1 MLDKKKNKDKNSNY
15 IKRKVVLSLSLALAT
30 TSSIVLN
37 SSNALIKAETLQEDK
52 ADSLKSSTNNENKDQ
67 DPSANIV
74 FENPNKDDL
83 QTLSDTLK
91 NLPELVENNKKIN
104 DMDTIGDSKNVKE
117 GEAKKIKEFAGWT
130 SVNNGDFIIAR
141 KTKDGIFP
149 LSMINT
155 TIDDIVWL
163 KEQALDRESKY
174 MLLLTE
180 TRTRINLQLP
190 SCDGT
195 PYQYLGEGPGV
206 ARALKGYDG
215 IEKTFKAYSKE
226 NGSFAKVS
234 FKTGYTGDMDG
245 RKANYKVEIFAI
257 SNGKETPKD
266 PIYTVSFDP
275 SRNISNDKMTV
286 KKAEDG
292 KGIRDKIKIS
302 QSGRFTN
309 PHITRKEFIG
319 KDKAEEEIAKKENR
333 PNGKAGSF
341 ESAEIELPKGIDSY
355 KVRIS
360 CADSRFTGMSYQAWD
375 EKYALPITG
384 LDFSITQNTRNVAKM
399 LLSKIYDKL
408 MGSKE
413 QDIFKKTPDSIKKYE
428 DKLKE
433 IKTLL
438 DSTEL
443 KSTSDYKKVLND
455 VLEIKDQLVLTETM
469 AINEI
474 ERVAKEKIEEIK
486 NNKNLSE
493 KEKNDIIEKINNKKQ
508 KAIEEIKKAKDNAE
522 VLQKQTSW
530 VEEINKINPVAKEE
544 ARNKIAL
551 ELAKKEKEIDEN
563 TSLTQEEKKSA
574 KAKAKE
580 KADAGLAVIDEQKD
594 SYDTKEEKEQA
605 ENKIKQATET
615 AVEEINKINPVAKE
629 EARNKIALELA
640 KKEKEI
646 DENTSLTEDEKK
658 SAKAKAKEKADAGL
672 AVIDEQKD
680 SYDTKE
686 EKEQAENK
694 IKQATET
701 AVEEINKI
709 NPVAKEEARNKIALE
724 LAKKEKEIDENTS
737 LTQEEKKSAK
747 AKAKEKADAGL
758 AVINEQ
764 KDSYDTKEEKEQAEN
779 KIKQATETAIEE
791 INKINPVAK
800 EEARNKIALE
810 LAKKEKE
817 IDENTSLTEKEKES
831 AKAKAK
837 EKADA
842 GLAVINEQKDSYDTK
857 EEKEQA
863 ENKIK
868 QATETAIEEIDKINP
883 VGEEKNKSKKKSK
896 KKIPK
901 TSIASLPIY
910 PKLLAISVTLLSV
923 IGIKKRKK

>member
-1 MLDKKKNKDKNSNY
+1 MLDKKKNKNKNSAHF
-15 IKRKVVLSLSLALAT
+15 KRKVALSLSLALAT
-30 TSSIVLN
+30 TSSIILE
-37 SSNALIKAETLQEDK
+37 SSNTLLKAKTLQEDK
-52 ADSLKSSTNNENKDQ
+52 VNSLKSSTDTEKKDQ

-91 NLPELVENNKKIN
+91 NLPQLVENNKKIN
-104 DMDTIGDSKNVKE
+104 DMDTIGDSQNVKE

-163 KEQALDRESKY
+163 KEQALDRRSNY

-180 TRTRINLQLP
+180 TRTRINSQLP

-195 PYQYLGEGPGV
+195 EYQYLGEGPGV

-266 PIYTVSFDP
+266 PIYSVSFDP
-275 SRNISNDKMTV
+275 SKDVKNDKMTV

-292 KGIRDKIKIS
+292 KGINDKIKIS

-309 PHITRKEFIG
+309 PNITRKEFIG

-333 PNGKAGSF
+333 PNGTSGSF

-413 QDIFKKTPDSIKKYE
+413 QDISKKTPDSIKKYE
-428 DKLKE
+428 DKLNE

-438 DSTEL
+438 DSKEL
-443 KSTSDYKKVLND
+443 KSTKEYKDALND
-455 VLEIKDQLVLTETM
+455 VLEIKDHQLVSTETM

-486 NNKNLSE
+486 NNKNLSD

-508 KAIEEIKKAKDNAE
+508 KAIEEIEKAKDNAE
-522 VLQKQTSW
+522 ILQKQASW
-530 VEEINKINPVAKEE
+530 VEEINKINPVGKDKAKAAVDAALEEKEKAIDANDKLSEKEKEAAKAEAKKVADEAKKAIDAATDQAGVDAKEAEGIAAVAAVNPVGEKERNKIALELAKKE

-563 TSLTQEEKKSA
+563 TSLTQEEKESA

-580 KADAGLAVIDEQKD
+580 KADAGLAVID
-594 SYDTKEEKEQA
+594 
-605 ENKIKQATET
+605 
-615 AVEEINKINPVAKE
+615 
-629 EARNKIALELA
+629 
-640 KKEKEI
+640 
-646 DENTSLTEDEKK
+646 
-658 SAKAKAKEKADAGL
+658 
-672 AVIDEQKD
+672 
-680 SYDTKE
+680 
-686 EKEQAENK
+686 
-694 IKQATET
+694 
-701 AVEEINKI
+701 
-709 NPVAKEEARNKIALE
+709 
-724 LAKKEKEIDENTS
+724 
-737 LTQEEKKSAK
+737 
-747 AKAKEKADAGL
+747 
-758 AVINEQ
+758 EQ

-817 IDENTSLTEKEKES
+817 IDENTSLTQEEKES

-842 GLAVINEQKDSYDTK
+842 GLAVIDEQKDSYDTK

-863 ENKIK
+863 ENRIK

-883 VGEEKNKSKKKSK
+883 VGEEKNKSKNKSK
-896 KKIPK
+896 KKFPK

>member
-1 MLDKKKNKDKNSNY
+1 MLDKKKNKNKNSAHF
-15 IKRKVVLSLSLALAT
+15 KRKVALSLSLALAT
-30 TSSIVLN
+30 TSSIILE
-37 SSNALIKAETLQEDK
+37 SSNTLLKAKTLQEDK
-52 ADSLKSSTNNENKDQ
+52 VNSLKSSTDTEKKDQ

-83 QTLSDTLK
+83 QTLSDRLK
-91 NLPELVENNKKIN
+91 NLPELVENNEKIK
-104 DMDTIGDSKNVKE
+104 DMDTIGDSIGVKE

-130 SVNNGDFIIAR
+130 SVNDGDFIIAR
-141 KTKDGIFP
+141 KTKYGTFP

-155 TIDDIVWL
+155 TLNDTVWL
-163 KEQALDRESKY
+163 QEQALDRRSNY

-180 TRTRINLQLP
+180 TRTRKTSNAE
-190 SCDGT
+190 SFNGAKYKYDKESGDFA
-195 PYQYLGEGPGV
+195 G
-206 ARALKGYDG
+206 ALKGYDG

-226 NGSFAKVS
+226 YGSFAKVS
-234 FKTGYTGDMDG
+234 FKTGYTGDMEG
-245 RKANYKVEIFAI
+245 TKAKYKVEIFTI
-257 SNGKETPKD
+257 KGKETSKE
-266 PIYTVSFDP
+266 PIYTFSFDP
-275 SRNISNDKMTV
+275 SKDPKNKDITF

-292 KGIRDKIKIS
+292 KEINNKIRIS
-302 QSGRFTN
+302 QTDPKRDYDKA
-309 PHITRKEFIG
+309 TRIGFIG
-319 KDKAEEEIAKKENR
+319 KDNAEKLIAEPKNR
-333 PNGKAGSF
+333 PNGTPGSF
-341 ESAEIELPKGIDSY
+341 ESPEIALPEGTDSY

-360 CADSRFTGMSYQAWD
+360 CADPSRTGMSYQAWD
-375 EKYALPITG
+375 KKYALPITG

-438 DSTEL
+438 DSKV
-443 KSTSDYKKVLND
+443 KSTKEYKDALND
-455 VLEIKDQLVLTETM
+455 VLEIKDHQLVSTETM

-486 NNKNLSE
+486 NNKNLSD

-508 KAIEEIKKAKDNAE
+508 KAIEEIKKAKDNDE
-522 VLQKQTSW
+522 ILQKQTSA
-530 VEEINKINPVAKEE
+530 VEEINKINPVGKEKAKAAIDKALEEKEKAIDANDKLSEKEKEAAKAEAKKAADEAKKSIDEAKDQAGVDAKEAE
-544 ARNKIAL
+544 GIAAVAAVNPVGEKERNKIAL
-551 ELAKKEKEIDEN
+551 ELAKK
-563 TSLTQEEKKSA
+563 
-574 KAKAKE
+574 
-580 KADAGLAVIDEQKD
+580 
-594 SYDTKEEKEQA
+594 
-605 ENKIKQATET
+605 
-615 AVEEINKINPVAKE
+615 
-629 EARNKIALELA
+629 
-640 KKEKEI
+640 
-646 DENTSLTEDEKK
+646 
-658 SAKAKAKEKADAGL
+658 
-672 AVIDEQKD
+672 
-680 SYDTKE
+680 
-686 EKEQAENK
+686 
-694 IKQATET
+694 
-701 AVEEINKI
+701 
-709 NPVAKEEARNKIALE
+709 
-724 LAKKEKEIDENTS
+724 
-737 LTQEEKKSAK
+737 
-747 AKAKEKADAGL
+747 
-758 AVINEQ
+758 
-764 KDSYDTKEEKEQAEN
+764 
-779 KIKQATETAIEE
+779 
-791 INKINPVAK
+791 
-800 EEARNKIALE
+800 EARNKIALE

>member
-1 MLDKKKNKDKNSNY
+1 MLDKKKNKNKNSAHF
-15 IKRKVVLSLSLALAT
+15 KRKVALSLSLALAT
-30 TSSIVLN
+30 TSSIILE
-37 SSNALIKAETLQEDK
+37 SSNTLLKAKTLQEDK
-52 ADSLKSSTNNENKDQ
+52 VNSLKSSTDTEKKDQ

-91 NLPELVENNKKIN
+91 NLPDLVENNKKIN

-163 KEQALDRESKY
+163 KEQALDRRSNY

-180 TRTRINLQLP
+180 TRTRINSQLP

-195 PYQYLGEGPGV
+195 EYQYLGEGPGV

-245 RKANYKVEIFAI
+245 KKANYKVEIFAI

-275 SRNISNDKMTV
+275 QRNISNDKMTV

-302 QSGRFTN
+302 QSGKFTN
-309 PHITRKEFIG
+309 PNITRKEFIG

-333 PNGKAGSF
+333 PNGTSGSF

-384 LDFSITQNTRNVAKM
+384 LDFSITQNTKNVAKM

-428 DKLKE
+428 DKLNE

-438 DSTEL
+438 DSKEL
-443 KSTSDYKKVLND
+443 KSTKEYKDALND
-455 VLEIKDQLVLTETM
+455 VLEIKDHQLVSTETM

-486 NNKNLSE
+486 NNKNLSD

-508 KAIEEIKKAKDNAE
+508 KAIEEIEKAKDNAE
-522 VLQKQTSW
+522 ILQKQASW
-530 VEEINKINPVAKEE
+530 VEEINKINPVGKDKAKAAVDAALEEKEKAIDANDKLSEKEKEAAKAEAKKVADEAKKAIDAATDQAGVDAKEAEGIAAVAAVNPVGEKERNKIALELAKKE

-563 TSLTQEEKKSA
+563 TSLTQE
-574 KAKAKE
+574 
-580 KADAGLAVIDEQKD
+580 
-594 SYDTKEEKEQA
+594 
-605 ENKIKQATET
+605 
-615 AVEEINKINPVAKE
+615 
-629 EARNKIALELA
+629 
-640 KKEKEI
+640 
-646 DENTSLTEDEKK
+646 
-658 SAKAKAKEKADAGL
+658 
-672 AVIDEQKD
+672 
-680 SYDTKE
+680 
-686 EKEQAENK
+686 
-694 IKQATET
+694 
-701 AVEEINKI
+701 
-709 NPVAKEEARNKIALE
+709 
-724 LAKKEKEIDENTS
+724 
-737 LTQEEKKSAK
+737 
-747 AKAKEKADAGL
+747 
-758 AVINEQ
+758 
-764 KDSYDTKEEKEQAEN
+764 
-779 KIKQATETAIEE
+779 
-791 INKINPVAK
+791 
-800 EEARNKIALE
+800 
-810 LAKKEKE
+810 
-817 IDENTSLTEKEKES
+817 EKES

-883 VGEEKNKSKKKSK
+883 VGEEKNKSKNKSK

>member
-1 MLDKKKNKDKNSNY
+1 MLDKKKNKNKNSAHF
-15 IKRKVVLSLSLALAT
+15 KRKVALSLSLALAT
-30 TSSIVLN
+30 TSSIILE
-37 SSNALIKAETLQEDK
+37 SSNTLLKAKTLQEDK
-52 ADSLKSSTNNENKDQ
+52 VNSLKSSTDTEKKDQ

-83 QTLSDTLK
+83 QTLSDRLK
-91 NLPELVENNKKIN
+91 NLPELVENNEKIK
-104 DMDTIGDSKNVKE
+104 DMDTIGDSIGVKE

-130 SVNNGDFIIAR
+130 SVNDGDFIIAR
-141 KTKDGIFP
+141 KTKYGTFP

-155 TIDDIVWL
+155 LIDDIVYL
-163 KEQALDRESKY
+163 QEQALDRRSEY

-180 TRTRINLQLP
+180 TRTRKTSQLP
-190 SCDGT
+190 SFNNK
-195 PYQYLGEGPGV
+195 PYRYSDEAGDFAG
-206 ARALKGYDG
+206 ALKGYDG

-234 FKTGYTGDMDG
+234 FKTGYTGDMEG
-245 RKANYKVEIFAI
+245 TKAKYKVEIYAI
-257 SNGKETPKD
+257 SNGKETSKE
-266 PIYTVSFDP
+266 PIYSVSFDP
-275 SRNISNDKMTV
+275 SKDISNDKMTV

-292 KGIRDKIKIS
+292 KRIPNQIKIS
-302 QSGRFTN
+302 QTVKTS
-309 PHITRKEFIG
+309 PYKDMKRKGFI
-319 KDKAEEEIAKKENR
+319 KEDAEKLIAEPKNR
-333 PNGKAGSF
+333 PNGTPGSF

-360 CADSRFTGMSYQAWD
+360 CADPSRTGMSYQAWD
-375 EKYALPITG
+375 KKYALPITG
-384 LDFSITQNTRNVAKM
+384 LDFSITQNTKNVAKM

-428 DKLKE
+428 DKLNE

-438 DSTEL
+438 DSKEL
-443 KSTSDYKKVLND
+443 KSTSDYQKALND
-455 VLEIKDQLVLTETM
+455 VLEIKDHQLVSTETM
-469 AINEI
+469 AINKI
-474 ERVAKEKIEEIK
+474 ELVAKEKIEEIK

-508 KAIEEIKKAKDNAE
+508 KAIEEIKKAKDNDE
-522 VLQKQTSW
+522 ISQKQASW
-530 VEEINKINPVAKEE
+530 VEEINKINPVGKDKAKAAVDAALEEKEKAIDANDKLSEKEKEAAKAEAKKAADEAKKAIDAATDQAGVDAKEAEGIAAVAAVNPVGEKERNKIALELAKKE

-563 TSLTQEEKKSA
+563 TKLTQ
-574 KAKAKE
+574 
-580 KADAGLAVIDEQKD
+580 
-594 SYDTKEEKEQA
+594 
-605 ENKIKQATET
+605 
-615 AVEEINKINPVAKE
+615 
-629 EARNKIALELA
+629 
-640 KKEKEI
+640 
-646 DENTSLTEDEKK
+646 
-658 SAKAKAKEKADAGL
+658 
-672 AVIDEQKD
+672 
-680 SYDTKE
+680 
-686 EKEQAENK
+686 
-694 IKQATET
+694 
-701 AVEEINKI
+701 
-709 NPVAKEEARNKIALE
+709 
-724 LAKKEKEIDENTS
+724 
-737 LTQEEKKSAK
+737 
-747 AKAKEKADAGL
+747 
-758 AVINEQ
+758 
-764 KDSYDTKEEKEQAEN
+764 
-779 KIKQATETAIEE
+779 
-791 INKINPVAK
+791 
-800 EEARNKIALE
+800 
-810 LAKKEKE
+810 
-817 IDENTSLTEKEKES
+817 KEKES

-901 TSIASLPIY
+901 TSIASLSIY

>member
-1 MLDKKKNKDKNSNY
+1 MLDKKKNKNKNSAHF
-15 IKRKVVLSLSLALAT
+15 KRKVALSLSLALAT
-30 TSSIVLN
+30 TSSIILE
-37 SSNALIKAETLQEDK
+37 SSNTLLKAKTLQEDK
-52 ADSLKSSTNNENKDQ
+52 VNSLKSSTDTEKKDQ

-91 NLPELVENNKKIN
+91 NLPDLVENNKKIN

-163 KEQALDRESKY
+163 KEQALDRRSNY

-180 TRTRINLQLP
+180 TRTRINSQLP

-195 PYQYLGEGPGV
+195 EYQYLGEGPGV

-245 RKANYKVEIFAI
+245 KKANYKVEIFAI

-275 SRNISNDKMTV
+275 QRNISNDKMTV

-302 QSGRFTN
+302 QSGKFTN
-309 PHITRKEFIG
+309 PNITRKEFIG

-333 PNGKAGSF
+333 PNGTSGSF

-384 LDFSITQNTRNVAKM
+384 LDFSITQNTKNVAKM

-428 DKLKE
+428 DKLNE

-438 DSTEL
+438 DSKEL
-443 KSTSDYKKVLND
+443 KSTKEYKDALND
-455 VLEIKDQLVLTETM
+455 VLEIKDHQLVSTETM

-486 NNKNLSE
+486 NNKNLSD

-508 KAIEEIKKAKDNAE
+508 KAIEEIEKAKDNAE
-522 VLQKQTSW
+522 ILQKQASW
-530 VEEINKINPVAKEE
+530 VEEINKINPVGKDKAKAAVDAALEEKEKAIDANDKLSEKEKEAAKAEAKKAADEAKKAIDAAADQAGVDAKEAEGIAAVAAVNPVGEKERNKIALELAKKE

-563 TSLTQEEKKSA
+563 TSLTQE
-574 KAKAKE
+574 
-580 KADAGLAVIDEQKD
+580 
-594 SYDTKEEKEQA
+594 
-605 ENKIKQATET
+605 
-615 AVEEINKINPVAKE
+615 
-629 EARNKIALELA
+629 
-640 KKEKEI
+640 
-646 DENTSLTEDEKK
+646 
-658 SAKAKAKEKADAGL
+658 
-672 AVIDEQKD
+672 
-680 SYDTKE
+680 
-686 EKEQAENK
+686 
-694 IKQATET
+694 
-701 AVEEINKI
+701 
-709 NPVAKEEARNKIALE
+709 
-724 LAKKEKEIDENTS
+724 
-737 LTQEEKKSAK
+737 
-747 AKAKEKADAGL
+747 
-758 AVINEQ
+758 
-764 KDSYDTKEEKEQAEN
+764 
-779 KIKQATETAIEE
+779 
-791 INKINPVAK
+791 
-800 EEARNKIALE
+800 
-810 LAKKEKE
+810 
-817 IDENTSLTEKEKES
+817 EKES

-883 VGEEKNKSKKKSK
+883 VGEEKNKSKNKSK

>member
-15 IKRKVVLSLSLALAT
+15 IKRKVALSLSLALAT

-174 MLLLTE
+174 MLLLIE

-275 SRNISNDKMTV
+275 SKDIKNDKMTV

-333 PNGKAGSF
+333 PNGTSGSF

-428 DKLKE
+428 DKLNE

-438 DSTEL
+438 DSKEL
-443 KSTSDYKKVLND
+443 KKHFRL
-455 VLEIKDQLVLTETM
+455 
-469 AINEI
+469 
-474 ERVAKEKIEEIK
+474 
-486 NNKNLSE
+486 
-493 KEKNDIIEKINNKKQ
+493 
-508 KAIEEIKKAKDNAE
+508 
-522 VLQKQTSW
+522 
-530 VEEINKINPVAKEE
+530 
-544 ARNKIAL
+544 
-551 ELAKKEKEIDEN
+551 
-563 TSLTQEEKKSA
+563 
-574 KAKAKE
+574 
-580 KADAGLAVIDEQKD
+580 
-594 SYDTKEEKEQA
+594 
-605 ENKIKQATET
+605 
-615 AVEEINKINPVAKE
+615 
-629 EARNKIALELA
+629 
-640 KKEKEI
+640 
-646 DENTSLTEDEKK
+646 
-658 SAKAKAKEKADAGL
+658 
-672 AVIDEQKD
+672 
-680 SYDTKE
+680 
-686 EKEQAENK
+686 
-694 IKQATET
+694 
-701 AVEEINKI
+701 
-709 NPVAKEEARNKIALE
+709 
-724 LAKKEKEIDENTS
+724 
-737 LTQEEKKSAK
+737 
-747 AKAKEKADAGL
+747 
-758 AVINEQ
+758 
-764 KDSYDTKEEKEQAEN
+764 
-779 KIKQATETAIEE
+779 
-791 INKINPVAK
+791 
-800 EEARNKIALE
+800 
-810 LAKKEKE
+810 
-817 IDENTSLTEKEKES
+817 
-831 AKAKAK
+831 
-837 EKADA
+837 
-842 GLAVINEQKDSYDTK
+842 
-857 EEKEQA
+857 
-863 ENKIK
+863 
-868 QATETAIEEIDKINP
+868 
-883 VGEEKNKSKKKSK
+883 
-896 KKIPK
+896 
-901 TSIASLPIY
+901 
-910 PKLLAISVTLLSV
+910 
-923 IGIKKRKK
+923 

>member
-1 MLDKKKNKDKNSNY
+1 MLDKKKNKNKNSAHF
-15 IKRKVVLSLSLALAT
+15 KRKVALSLSLALAT
-30 TSSIVLN
+30 TSSIILE
-37 SSNALIKAETLQEDK
+37 SSNTLLKAKTLQEDK
-52 ADSLKSSTNNENKDQ
+52 VNSLKSSTDTEKKDQ

-91 NLPELVENNKKIN
+91 NLPDLVENNKKIN

-163 KEQALDRESKY
+163 KEQALDRRSNY

-180 TRTRINLQLP
+180 TRTRINSQLP

-195 PYQYLGEGPGV
+195 EYQYLGEGPGV

-245 RKANYKVEIFAI
+245 KKANYKVEIFAI

-275 SRNISNDKMTV
+275 QRNISNDKMTV

-302 QSGRFTN
+302 QSGKFTN
-309 PHITRKEFIG
+309 PNITRKEFIG

-333 PNGKAGSF
+333 PNGTSGSF

-384 LDFSITQNTRNVAKM
+384 LDFSITQNTKNVAKM

-428 DKLKE
+428 DKLNE

-438 DSTEL
+438 DSKEL
-443 KSTSDYKKVLND
+443 KSTKEYKDALND
-455 VLEIKDQLVLTETM
+455 VLEIKDHQLVSTETM

-486 NNKNLSE
+486 NNKNLSD

-508 KAIEEIKKAKDNAE
+508 KAIEEIEKAKDNAE
-522 VLQKQTSW
+522 ILQKQASW
-530 VEEINKINPVAKEE
+530 VEEINKINPVGKDKAKAAVDAALEEKEKAIDANDKLSEKEKEAAKAEAKKVADEAKKAIDAATDQAGVDAKKAEGIAAVAAVNPVGEKERNKIALELAKKE

-563 TSLTQEEKKSA
+563 TSLTQE
-574 KAKAKE
+574 
-580 KADAGLAVIDEQKD
+580 
-594 SYDTKEEKEQA
+594 
-605 ENKIKQATET
+605 
-615 AVEEINKINPVAKE
+615 
-629 EARNKIALELA
+629 
-640 KKEKEI
+640 
-646 DENTSLTEDEKK
+646 
-658 SAKAKAKEKADAGL
+658 
-672 AVIDEQKD
+672 
-680 SYDTKE
+680 
-686 EKEQAENK
+686 
-694 IKQATET
+694 
-701 AVEEINKI
+701 
-709 NPVAKEEARNKIALE
+709 
-724 LAKKEKEIDENTS
+724 
-737 LTQEEKKSAK
+737 
-747 AKAKEKADAGL
+747 
-758 AVINEQ
+758 
-764 KDSYDTKEEKEQAEN
+764 
-779 KIKQATETAIEE
+779 
-791 INKINPVAK
+791 
-800 EEARNKIALE
+800 
-810 LAKKEKE
+810 
-817 IDENTSLTEKEKES
+817 EKES

-883 VGEEKNKSKKKSK
+883 VGEEKNKSKNKSK

>member
-1 MLDKKKNKDKNSNY
+1 
-15 IKRKVVLSLSLALAT
+15 
-30 TSSIVLN
+30 
-37 SSNALIKAETLQEDK
+37 
-52 ADSLKSSTNNENKDQ
+52 
-67 DPSANIV
+67 
-74 FENPNKDDL
+74 
-83 QTLSDTLK
+83 
-91 NLPELVENNKKIN
+91 
-104 DMDTIGDSKNVKE
+104 
-117 GEAKKIKEFAGWT
+117 
-130 SVNNGDFIIAR
+130 
-141 KTKDGIFP
+141 
-149 LSMINT
+149 MINT

-163 KEQALDRESKY
+163 KEQALDRDSKY
-174 MLLLTE
+174 MLLLSE
-180 TRTRINLQLP
+180 TRTRINSQLP

-195 PYQYLGEGPGV
+195 EYQYFGEGPGV

-266 PIYTVSFDP
+266 PIYSVSFDP
-275 SRNISNDKMTV
+275 SKDVKNDKMTV

-292 KGIRDKIKIS
+292 KGINDKIKIS

-309 PHITRKEFIG
+309 PNITRKEFIG

-333 PNGKAGSF
+333 PNGTSGSF

-413 QDIFKKTPDSIKKYE
+413 QDISKKTPDSIKKYE
-428 DKLKE
+428 DKLNE

-438 DSTEL
+438 DSKEL
-443 KSTSDYKKVLND
+443 KSTKEYKDALND
-455 VLEIKDQLVLTETM
+455 VLEIKDHQLVSTETM

-486 NNKNLSE
+486 NNKNLSD

-508 KAIEEIKKAKDNAE
+508 KAIEEIEKAKDNAE
-522 VLQKQTSW
+522 ILQKQASW
-530 VEEINKINPVAKEE
+530 VEEINKINPVGKDKAK
-544 ARNKIAL
+544 AAVDAAL
-551 ELAKKEKEIDEN
+551 EEKEKAIDANDKLSEKEKEA
-563 TSLTQEEKKSA
+563 A
-574 KAKAKE
+574 KAEAKKVADEAKKAIDAATDQAGVDAKE
-580 KADAGLAVIDEQKD
+580 AEGIAAVAAVNPVG
-594 SYDTKEEKEQA
+594 EKE
-605 ENKIKQATET
+605 
-615 AVEEINKINPVAKE
+615 
-629 EARNKIALELA
+629 
-640 KKEKEI
+640 
-646 DENTSLTEDEKK
+646 
-658 SAKAKAKEKADAGL
+658 
-672 AVIDEQKD
+672 
-680 SYDTKE
+680 
-686 EKEQAENK
+686 
-694 IKQATET
+694 
-701 AVEEINKI
+701 
-709 NPVAKEEARNKIALE
+709 
-724 LAKKEKEIDENTS
+724 
-737 LTQEEKKSAK
+737 
-747 AKAKEKADAGL
+747 
-758 AVINEQ
+758 
-764 KDSYDTKEEKEQAEN
+764 
-779 KIKQATETAIEE
+779 
-791 INKINPVAK
+791 
-800 EEARNKIALE
+800 RNKIALE

-883 VGEEKNKSKKKSK
+883 VGEEKNKSKNKSK

>member
-15 IKRKVVLSLSLALAT
+15 IKRKVALSLSLALAT

-52 ADSLKSSTNNENKDQ
+52 VNSLKSSTNTEKKDQ

-91 NLPELVENNKKIN
+91 NLPQLVENNKKIN

-117 GEAKKIKEFAGWT
+117 GEAKQIRGYAGWT

-163 KEQALDRESKY
+163 KEQALDRNSKY

-180 TRTRINLQLP
+180 TRTRINSQLP

-195 PYQYLGEGPGV
+195 EYQYLGEGPGV

-226 NGSFAKVS
+226 NGSFAKLS
-234 FKTGYTGDMDG
+234 FKTGYTGDIDG
-245 RKANYKVEIFAI
+245 KKANYKVEIFAI

-275 SRNISNDKMTV
+275 QRNISNDKMTV

-302 QSGRFTN
+302 QSGKFTN
-309 PHITRKEFIG
+309 PNITRKEFIG

-333 PNGKAGSF
+333 PNGTSGSF

-384 LDFSITQNTRNVAKM
+384 LDFSITQNTKNVAKM

-428 DKLKE
+428 DKLNE

-438 DSTEL
+438 DSKEL
-443 KSTSDYKKVLND
+443 KSTKEYKDALND
-455 VLEIKDQLVLTETM
+455 VLEIKDHQLVSTETM

-486 NNKNLSE
+486 NNKNLSD

-508 KAIEEIKKAKDNAE
+508 KAIEEIEKAKDNAE
-522 VLQKQTSW
+522 ILQKQASW
-530 VEEINKINPVAKEE
+530 VEEINKINPVGKEE
-544 ARNKIAL
+544 AKNKIAL

-563 TSLTQEEKKSA
+563 TS
-574 KAKAKE
+574 
-580 KADAGLAVIDEQKD
+580 
-594 SYDTKEEKEQA
+594 
-605 ENKIKQATET
+605 
-615 AVEEINKINPVAKE
+615 
-629 EARNKIALELA
+629 
-640 KKEKEI
+640 
-646 DENTSLTEDEKK
+646 
-658 SAKAKAKEKADAGL
+658 
-672 AVIDEQKD
+672 
-680 SYDTKE
+680 
-686 EKEQAENK
+686 
-694 IKQATET
+694 
-701 AVEEINKI
+701 
-709 NPVAKEEARNKIALE
+709 
-724 LAKKEKEIDENTS
+724 
-737 LTQEEKKSAK
+737 
-747 AKAKEKADAGL
+747 
-758 AVINEQ
+758 
-764 KDSYDTKEEKEQAEN
+764 
-779 KIKQATETAIEE
+779 
-791 INKINPVAK
+791 
-800 EEARNKIALE
+800 
-810 LAKKEKE
+810 
-817 IDENTSLTEKEKES
+817 
-831 AKAKAK
+831 
-837 EKADA
+837 
-842 GLAVINEQKDSYDTK
+842 
-857 EEKEQA
+857 
-863 ENKIK
+863 
-868 QATETAIEEIDKINP
+868 
-883 VGEEKNKSKKKSK
+883 
-896 KKIPK
+896 
-901 TSIASLPIY
+901 
-910 PKLLAISVTLLSV
+910 
-923 IGIKKRKK
+923 

>member
-91 NLPELVENNKKIN
+91 NLPDLVENNKKIN

-117 GEAKKIKEFAGWT
+117 GEAKKVKEFAGWT

-163 KEQALDRESKY
+163 KEQALDRRSNY

-180 TRTRINLQLP
+180 TRTRINSQLP

-195 PYQYLGEGPGV
+195 EYQYLGEGPGV

-245 RKANYKVEIFAI
+245 KKANYKVEIFAI

-266 PIYTVSFDP
+266 PIYSVSFDP
-275 SRNISNDKMTV
+275 SKDVKNDKMTV

-292 KGIRDKIKIS
+292 KGINDKIKIS

-309 PHITRKEFIG
+309 PNITRKEFIG

-333 PNGKAGSF
+333 PNGTSGSF

-384 LDFSITQNTRNVAKM
+384 LDFSITQNTKNVAKM

-438 DSTEL
+438 DSKEL
-443 KSTSDYKKVLND
+443 KSTKDYQKALND
-455 VLEIKDQLVLTETM
+455 VLEIKDHQLVSTETM

-493 KEKNDIIEKINNKKQ
+493 KEKNDIIEKINDKKQ
-508 KAIEEIKKAKDNAE
+508 KAIDEIKKAKDNAE
-522 VLQKQTSW
+522 ILQKQASW
-530 VEEINKINPVAKEE
+530 VEEINKINPVGKDKAKAAVDAALEEKEKAIDANDKLSEKEKEAAKAEAKKVADEAKKAIDAATDQAGVDAKEAEGIAAVAAVNPVGEKERNKIALELAKKE

-563 TSLTQEEKKSA
+563 TSLTQEEK
-574 KAKAKE
+574 
-580 KADAGLAVIDEQKD
+580 
-594 SYDTKEEKEQA
+594 
-605 ENKIKQATET
+605 
-615 AVEEINKINPVAKE
+615 EI
-629 EARNKIALELA
+629 
-640 KKEKEI
+640 
-646 DENTSLTEDEKK
+646 
-658 SAKAKAKEKADAGL
+658 
-672 AVIDEQKD
+672 
-680 SYDTKE
+680 
-686 EKEQAENK
+686 
-694 IKQATET
+694 
-701 AVEEINKI
+701 
-709 NPVAKEEARNKIALE
+709 
-724 LAKKEKEIDENTS
+724 
-737 LTQEEKKSAK
+737 AK

-779 KIKQATETAIEE
+779 
-791 INKINPVAK
+791 
-800 EEARNKIALE
+800 R
-810 LAKKEKE
+810 
-817 IDENTSLTEKEKES
+817 
-831 AKAKAK
+831 
-837 EKADA
+837 
-842 GLAVINEQKDSYDTK
+842 
-857 EEKEQA
+857 
-863 ENKIK
+863 IK

>member
-91 NLPELVENNKKIN
+91 NLPDLVENNKKIN

-117 GEAKKIKEFAGWT
+117 GEAKKVKEFAGWT

-163 KEQALDRESKY
+163 KEQALDRRSNY

-180 TRTRINLQLP
+180 TRTRINSQLP

-195 PYQYLGEGPGV
+195 EYQYLGEGPGV

-245 RKANYKVEIFAI
+245 KKANYKVEIFAI

-266 PIYTVSFDP
+266 PIYSVSFDP
-275 SRNISNDKMTV
+275 SKDVKNDKMTV

-292 KGIRDKIKIS
+292 KGINDKIKIS

-309 PHITRKEFIG
+309 PNITRKEFIG

-333 PNGKAGSF
+333 PNGTSGSF

-384 LDFSITQNTRNVAKM
+384 LDFSITQNTKNVAKM

-438 DSTEL
+438 DSKEL
-443 KSTSDYKKVLND
+443 KSTKDYQKALND
-455 VLEIKDQLVLTETM
+455 VLEIKDHQLVSTETM

-493 KEKNDIIEKINNKKQ
+493 KEKNDIIEKINDKKQ
-508 KAIEEIKKAKDNAE
+508 KAIDEIKKAKDNAE
-522 VLQKQTSW
+522 ILQKQASW
-530 VEEINKINPVAKEE
+530 VEEINKINPVGKDKAKAAVDAALEEKEKAIDANDKLSEKEKEAAKAEAKKVADEAKKAIDAATDQAGVDAKEAEGIAAVAAVNPVGEKERNKIALELAKKE

-563 TSLTQEEKKSA
+563 TSLTQEEK
-574 KAKAKE
+574 
-580 KADAGLAVIDEQKD
+580 
-594 SYDTKEEKEQA
+594 
-605 ENKIKQATET
+605 
-615 AVEEINKINPVAKE
+615 EI
-629 EARNKIALELA
+629 
-640 KKEKEI
+640 
-646 DENTSLTEDEKK
+646 
-658 SAKAKAKEKADAGL
+658 
-672 AVIDEQKD
+672 
-680 SYDTKE
+680 
-686 EKEQAENK
+686 
-694 IKQATET
+694 
-701 AVEEINKI
+701 
-709 NPVAKEEARNKIALE
+709 
-724 LAKKEKEIDENTS
+724 
-737 LTQEEKKSAK
+737 AK

-817 IDENTSLTEKEKES
+817 IDENTSLTQEEKES

-863 ENKIK
+863 ENRIK

>member
-1 MLDKKKNKDKNSNY
+1 
-15 IKRKVVLSLSLALAT
+15 
-30 TSSIVLN
+30 
-37 SSNALIKAETLQEDK
+37 
-52 ADSLKSSTNNENKDQ
+52 
-67 DPSANIV
+67 
-74 FENPNKDDL
+74 
-83 QTLSDTLK
+83 
-91 NLPELVENNKKIN
+91 
-104 DMDTIGDSKNVKE
+104 
-117 GEAKKIKEFAGWT
+117 
-130 SVNNGDFIIAR
+130 
-141 KTKDGIFP
+141 
-149 LSMINT
+149 
-155 TIDDIVWL
+155 
-163 KEQALDRESKY
+163 

-180 TRTRINLQLP
+180 TRTRINSQLP

-195 PYQYLGEGPGV
+195 EYQYLGEGPGV

-266 PIYTVSFDP
+266 PIYSVSFDP
-275 SRNISNDKMTV
+275 SKDVKNDKMTV

-292 KGIRDKIKIS
+292 KGINDKIKIS

-309 PHITRKEFIG
+309 PNITRKEFIG

-333 PNGKAGSF
+333 PNGTSGSF

-413 QDIFKKTPDSIKKYE
+413 QDISKKTPDSIKKYE
-428 DKLKE
+428 DKLNE

-438 DSTEL
+438 DSKEL
-443 KSTSDYKKVLND
+443 KSTKEYKDALND

-486 NNKNLSE
+486 NNKNLSD

-508 KAIEEIKKAKDNAE
+508 KAIEEIEKAKDNAE
-522 VLQKQTSW
+522 ILQKQASW
-530 VEEINKINPVAKEE
+530 VEEINKINPVGKDKAKAAVDAALEEKEKAIDANDKLSEKEKEAAKAEAKKVADEAKKAIDAATDQAGVDAKEAEGIAAVAAVNPVGEKERNKIALELAKKE

-563 TSLTQEEKKSA
+563 TSLTQEEK
-574 KAKAKE
+574 
-580 KADAGLAVIDEQKD
+580 
-594 SYDTKEEKEQA
+594 
-605 ENKIKQATET
+605 
-615 AVEEINKINPVAKE
+615 EI
-629 EARNKIALELA
+629 
-640 KKEKEI
+640 
-646 DENTSLTEDEKK
+646 
-658 SAKAKAKEKADAGL
+658 
-672 AVIDEQKD
+672 
-680 SYDTKE
+680 
-686 EKEQAENK
+686 
-694 IKQATET
+694 
-701 AVEEINKI
+701 
-709 NPVAKEEARNKIALE
+709 
-724 LAKKEKEIDENTS
+724 
-737 LTQEEKKSAK
+737 
-747 AKAKEKADAGL
+747 
-758 AVINEQ
+758 
-764 KDSYDTKEEKEQAEN
+764 
-779 KIKQATETAIEE
+779 
-791 INKINPVAK
+791 
-800 EEARNKIALE
+800 
-810 LAKKEKE
+810 
-817 IDENTSLTEKEKES
+817 

-901 TSIASLPIY
+901 TSIASLSIY